1 MLDDLFL
8 LGNGRIVYKGSIAD
22 AVGYFHSIGFDN
34 PNGINPADYYLD
46 LVQQQQQ
53 QVPADEINWQ
63 ERFEASAYHS
73 AYQSELHNN
82 TTNAS
87 FSKLPPAPPSTL
99 NRFKYMLRYFMTYFA
114 KEKGL
119 YLYRMLALAVL
130 SLFCGSM
137 FFQLTATTNN
147 ISKYSGAMFFTG
159 ISVALIAVS
168 STAVFARDRR
178 EAVDRVA
185 NGFYS
190 PGIFVTTQFLASAV
204 YSFAVSLVFAW

>member
-8 LGNGRIVYKGSIAD
+8 LGNGRTVYKGSISD
-22 AVGYFHSIGFDN
+22 AVGYFCSIGFDN
-34 PNGINPADYYLD
+34 PKGINPADYYLD
-46 LVQQQQQ
+46 LAQISS
-53 QVPADEINWQ
+53 DKFNWH
-63 ERFEASAYHS
+63 ERFEESVYHTTF
-73 AYQSELHNN
+73 QSDLHIAMH
-82 TTNAS
+82 AS
-87 FSKLPPAPPSTL
+87 FPRLPPSPPSQL
-99 NRFKYMLRYFMTYFA
+99 KRFGYMLRYFMTYFA

-119 YLYRMLALAVL
+119 YFYRTIALAVI

-137 FFQLTATTNN
+137 FFQLTATTSNV
-147 ISKYSGAMFFTG
+147 SKYSGAMFFTA

-168 STAVFARDRR
+168 STAIFSRDRR

-190 PGIFVTTQFLASAV
+190 PGIFVTTQFIASAV